1 MCDEFEDVGPD
12 VGVRVRVRDVLPR
25 GGECKKEGSCKL
37 SSSLRTLLQKRA
49 CTFRTSSIVSRKACR
64 LSVALPA
71 DSADGDAS
79 MFESSVRAGC
89 ATSAGAAVAGFA
101 GVIVRAP

>member
-89 ATSAGAAVAGFA
+89 ATSAGAVVAGLA
-101 GVIVRAP
+101 GVNVRVP